1 MYSTYYISDRGDKMK
16 QVILKRFPEDLH
28 YRLKVFAVVNN
39 TTMKDVIIKALT
51 EYLDKHEK
59 KGR

>member
-1 MYSTYYISDRGDKMK
+1 MK
-16 QVILKRFPEDLH
+16 QVVLKRFPADLH
-28 YRLKVFAVVNN
+28 YRIKVFAAVHN

-59 KGR
+59 KRR